1 MTQHLHNC
9 RVIIPTEGYG
19 FSNDAN
25 AVLGTPSKAPVQNC
39 EIIGWKSELPVAQS
53 NIQTV
58 NPTIVDAALNLRNPR
73 EMPHWDN

>member
-25 AVLGTPSKAPVQNC
+25 AVLGTPSKA
-39 EIIGWKSELPVAQS
+39 
-53 NIQTV
+53 
-58 NPTIVDAALNLRNPR
+58 TIVDAALNLRNPR